1 MTDATEATA
10 PIEQDAAAGISG
22 PGDTGSADDPET
34 AIAAFRTQL
43 EGQVSV
49 PASVVQDC
57 LLDVWAKLPEGEPR
71 TEVERWLTETLGRH
85 LYVVS
90 DVDARL
96 DSVFSN
102 N

>member
-1 MTDATEATA
+1 MTDATEAPA
-10 PIEQDAAAGISG
+10 PIEE
-22 PGDTGSADDPET
+22 TTADDAGLPEDADA
-34 AIAAFRTQL
+34 AIAAFRGQL

-71 TEVERWLTETLGRH
+71 TEVERWLTETLERH

-96 DSVFSN
+96 ESVFSDN
-102 N
+102 